1 MQPTNTYLQKDL
13 LTEIP
18 AGKVYT
24 TQQII
29 IGTFLGGLITAAVM
43 LTANFKLIG
52 KTNAN
57 KTTWILSILLFTFL
71 IVTAFIP
78 ELDKIPNVIYSFLST
93 ALVAFVCNRFQE
105 KEIKMHLENG
115 GAKHSSGKI
124 AGVILLGLSIFVL
137 LAFGAYFLQDFITLM
152 K

>member
-1 MQPTNTYLQKDL
+1 MQLTNTHLQKDL

-29 IGTFLGGLITAAVM
+29 IGTFLGGLLTAAIM
-43 LTANFKLIG
+43 LSANFKLIG
-52 KTNAN
+52 KTHAIR
-57 KTTWILSILLFTFL
+57 TTWALSILFFILL
-71 IVTAFIP
+71 IATAFVP
-78 ELDKIPNVIYSFLST
+78 ELDKIPNIAYSLLST
-93 ALVAFVCNRFQE
+93 AFVVFSCNRFQE
-105 KEIKMHLENG
+105 KEIKMHMENG
-115 GAKHSSGKI
+115 GAKHTSGKV

-137 LAFGAYFLQDFITLM
+137 IALASFALQDVLTLI